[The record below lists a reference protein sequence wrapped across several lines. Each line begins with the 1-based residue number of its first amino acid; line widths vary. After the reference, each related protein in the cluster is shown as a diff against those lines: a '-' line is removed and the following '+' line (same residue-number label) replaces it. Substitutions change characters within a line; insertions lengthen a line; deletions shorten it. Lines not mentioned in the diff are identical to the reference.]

1 MRISFLLGGFTGIGG
16 IARVTNIL
24 LNEFS
29 SNSDYKLFT
38 ISFVK
43 DGNNQHYEIPSN
55 IETFH
60 LFDKRI
66 SMSKAMLLKG
76 AVKKLKNII
85 KKNNLDVIVAAGVLY
100 YPLARLAVKGTNCR
114 FIAWE
119 HTNPHTVSD
128 YLFQAWGRKNARK
141 ASHSIVIS
149 KVAYDY
155 YRDTLKID
163 KSKLSLIYNPIDPK
177 IDMNKMYNAESK
189 KIISVGRLSYPKNYQ
204 SAIRVAAQVFAKR
217 PDWAWHIY
225 GEGDEREQLTQL
237 INDLNLQDK
246 VVLKG
251 SVKNLYD
258 LYGNYSFLVMTS
270 HYEGF
275 PMSLLE
281 AGASGLPLVSFDIQ
295 TGPNE
300 IIEDGKNGYL
310 IEEKNE
316 ELMADRIITLIDS
329 ENLRKFMSANVK
341 KSLSIFSSKT
351 IRQLWFEVLK

>member
-1 MRISFLLGGFTGIGG
+1 MRIGFLLGGFTGIGG
-16 IARVTNIL
+16 IARVTNIIL
-24 LNEFS
+24 KDFS
-29 SNSDYKLFT
+29 DNSDHELFT
-38 ISFVK
+38 ITFVK
-43 DGNNQHYEIPSN
+43 DGKNQNYEIPDN
-55 IETFH
+55 VYRFH

-119 HTNPHTVSD
+119 HINPHTVSD
-128 YLFQAWGRKNARK
+128 YRFQAWGRKNARK

-149 KVAYDY
+149 KTGYDY
-155 YRDTLKID
+155 YRDNLKID

-189 KIISVGRLSYPKNYQ
+189 QIISVGRLSYQKNFQ
-204 SAIRVAAQVFAKR
+204 SAIRIAAQVFAKR
-217 PDWAWHIY
+217 PDWTWHIY
-225 GEGDEREQLTQL
+225 GEGEEREQITQL

-270 HYEGF
+270 RYEGF

-300 IIEDGKNGYL
+300 IIEDGKTGYL

-316 ELMADRIITLIDS
+316 ELMVDRIITLIDS
-329 ENLRKFMSANVK
+329 ENLRNFMSENVK
-341 KSLSIFSSKT
+341 KSMSRFSIKT
-351 IRQLWFEVLK
+351 IRKQWFAMLK

>member
-1 MRISFLLGGFTGIGG
+1 MRIGFLLGGFTGIGG
-16 IARVTNIL
+16 IARVTNIIL
-24 LNEFS
+24 KDFS
-29 SNSDYKLFT
+29 DNSDHELFT
-38 ISFVK
+38 ITFVK
-43 DGNNQHYEIPSN
+43 DGKNQNYEIPDN
-55 IETFH
+55 VYRFH

-119 HTNPHTVSD
+119 HINPHTVSD
-128 YLFQAWGRKNARK
+128 YRFQAWGRKNARK

-149 KVAYDY
+149 KTGYDY
-155 YRDTLKID
+155 YRDNLKID

-189 KIISVGRLSYPKNYQ
+189 QIISVGRLSYQKNFQ
-204 SAIRVAAQVFAKR
+204 SAIRIAAQVFAKR
-217 PDWAWHIY
+217 PDWTWHIY
-225 GEGDEREQLTQL
+225 GEGEEREQIIQL

-246 VVLKG
+246 VILKG
-251 SVKNLYD
+251 SVKNLYE

-270 HYEGF
+270 RYEGF

-300 IIEDGKNGYL
+300 IIEDGKTGYL

-316 ELMADRIITLIDS
+316 ELMVDRIITLIDS
-329 ENLRKFMSANVK
+329 ENLRSFMSENVK
-341 KSLSIFSSKT
+341 KSMSRFSIKT
-351 IRQLWFEVLK
+351 IRKQWFAMLK